1 MSSHSL
7 PVLLTVEAQDDFEA
21 LRLYSQQEWGEE
33 QEAIY
38 SAAILQALGIIGENP
53 AIGRPR
59 REIANDLRA
68 YVVRQH
74 IIYYRTAESAVI
86 VVRILHVRRDV
97 RRGLGESP

>member
-7 PVLLTVEAQDDFEA
+7 PVLFTAEAQDDFEA
-21 LRLYSQQEWGEE
+21 LRLYSRQEWGEE

-38 SAAILQALGIIGENP
+38 TAALLQALGTIGENP

-59 REIANDLRA
+59 REIAGDLRS

-74 IIYYRTAESAVI
+74 IIYYRTTEDALI
-86 VVRILHVRRDV
+86 VMRILHTRRDV
-97 RRGLGESP
+97 RRGLGEAP